1 MRRRRMGESAKIEYP
16 MTHGAVYLDHNA
28 TTPLRPQAE
37 RAAAAALARTGNP
50 SSVHRFGRA
59 VRRTVEDARERIAA
73 FVGARPDSV
82 IFTSGGTEA
91 NALALRGSGRARIVV
106 SAVEHAS
113 VLAAAPEAARVPV
126 TQDGVIELDAL
137 EAALAADPR
146 PTLVSLMLA
155 NNETGAIQPVAEA
168 AEIARRFGALLHCD
182 AVQAAGKISIDLA
195 GLGAHLLT
203 LSAHKLGG
211 PMGVGALVA
220 GDAVPLEALLKGGGQ
235 ERGLRAGT
243 ENASGIAGFAA
254 AAEAAAA
261 ELGRFGRLAAWRA
274 GLEARAQ
281 AAVPSARVLGA
292 GAARLANT
300 SCLALPGVA
309 AETQVIALDLA
320 GVAVSAGSACSS
332 GKVGPSHVLAAM
344 GVGEDIAA
352 SAIRVSLGW
361 SSAETDVER
370 FLEAW
375 TALAARTAPRAQES
389 AA

>member
-1 MRRRRMGESAKIEYP
+1 

-28 TTPLRPQAE
+28 TTPLRPEAE
-37 RAAAAALARTGNP
+37 RAAVAALAQTGNP
-50 SSVHRFGRA
+50 SSVHRYGRA
-59 VRRTVEDARERIAA
+59 ARRAIEDARESVAA
-73 FVGARPDSV
+73 LVGARPGGV

-91 NALALRGSGRARIVV
+91 NAMVLRGTGRARIVV

-113 VLAAAPEAARVPV
+113 VLAAGAGATRVPV
-126 TQDGVIELDAL
+126 DRNGVVDLDDL
-137 EAALAADPR
+137 EAVLAADAR
-146 PTLVSLMLA
+146 PALVSLMLA
-155 NNETGAIQPVAEA
+155 NNETGTIQPVAEA
-168 AEIARRFGALLHCD
+168 AAIARRHGALIHCD
-182 AVQAAGKISIDLA
+182 AVQAAGKLPVDMT
-195 GLGAHLLT
+195 GLGVHFLT

-211 PMGVGALVA
+211 PMGAGALVTNESAPLA
-220 GDAVPLEALLKGGGQ
+220 GWLKGGGQ

-243 ENASGIAGFAA
+243 ENISGIAGFAA
-254 AAEAAAA
+254 AAAVARSEI
-261 ELGRFGRLAAWRA
+261 GRFDRLAAWRDA
-274 GLEARAQ
+274 IESRAK

-344 GVGEDIAA
+344 GAGEDIAA
-352 SAIRVSLGW
+352 SAIRISLGW
-361 SSAETDVER
+361 SSAESDVER

-375 TALAARTAPRAQES
+375 TALAARTAPRT
-389 AA
+389 AAPAA

>member
-1 MRRRRMGESAKIEYP
+1 MST
-16 MTHGAVYLDHNA
+16 MTHGAIYLDHNA
-28 TTPLRPQAE
+28 TTPLRPEAE
-37 RAAAAALARTGNP
+37 RAMAAALGRIGNP

-59 VRRTVEDARERIAA
+59 QRRAIEDARERIAA
-73 FVGARPDSV
+73 LVGARSEQV
-82 IFTSGGTEA
+82 VFTSGGTEA
-91 NALALRGSGRARIVV
+91 NALALRGSGRARVIV

-113 VLAAAPEAARVPV
+113 VLAARSEAARVPV
-126 TQDGVIELDAL
+126 NPDGVIDLEAL
-137 EAALAADPR
+137 EALLAADSR
-146 PTLVSLMLA
+146 PALVSLMLA

-168 AEIARRFGALLHCD
+168 AEIAKRHGALVHCD
-182 AVQAAGKISIDLA
+182 AVQAAGKISVDMA

-211 PMGVGALVA
+211 PMGVGALVVD
-220 GDAVPLEALLKGGGQ
+220 DAVPLKALLKGGGQ

-243 ENASGIAGFAA
+243 ENVSGIAGFGA

-261 ELGRFGRLAAWRA
+261 GIGQAGRLGAWRDD
-274 GLEARAQ
+274 LEARAVT
-281 AAVPSARVLGA
+281 AVPTARILGA
-292 GAARLANT
+292 GAPRLANT

-320 GVAVSAGSACSS
+320 GVAISAGSACSS
-332 GKVGPSHVLAAM
+332 GKVASSHVLAAM

-352 SAIRVSLGW
+352 AAIRVSFGW
-361 SSAETDVER
+361 SSVAADVER

-375 TALAARTAPRAQES
+375 TALAARTASRTQVS

>member
-1 MRRRRMGESAKIEYP
+1 

-28 TTPLRPQAE
+28 TTPLRPEAE
-37 RAAAAALARTGNP
+37 RAATAALAQTGNP

-59 VRRTVEDARERIAA
+59 ARRAVEDARQQVASL
-73 FVGARPDSV
+73 VGARADGV

-91 NALALRGSGRARIVV
+91 NAMVLRGSGRARVVV
-106 SAVEHAS
+106 SAIEHAS

-126 TQDGVIELDAL
+126 DRNGVIDLDAL
-137 EAALAADPR
+137 DAALAADPR
-146 PTLVSLMLA
+146 PALVSLMLA
-155 NNETGAIQPVAEA
+155 NNETGAVQPLPEA
-168 AEIARRFGALLHCD
+168 AAIARRHGALLHCD
-182 AVQAAGKISIDLA
+182 AVQAAGKIAVDMPA
-195 GLGAHLLT
+195 LGAHFLT

-211 PMGVGALVA
+211 PMGAGALVTDGSA
-220 GDAVPLEALLKGGGQ
+220 PLAAWLKGGGQ

-243 ENASGIAGFAA
+243 ENVSGIAGFGA
-254 AAEAAAA
+254 AAEAARADL
-261 ELGRFGRLAAWRA
+261 ECFGRIKAWRDD
-274 GLEARAQ
+274 LEMRAR
-281 AAVPSARVLGA
+281 AAVPSARILSA
-292 GAARLANT
+292 GATRLPNT

-332 GKVGPSHVLAAM
+332 GKVGASHVLAAM
-344 GVGEDIAA
+344 NVGADIAG

-361 SSAETDVER
+361 SSAESDVER

-375 TALAARTAPRAQES
+375 TALAARTAPNAAAS